1 MRFIVYVR
9 TNVDW
14 DKINP
19 EDFYQQ
25 SENHASLKPHKIIE
39 RWNSLFNLTYS
50 EFRQRLKQ
58 IAEANLD
65 MKAYKHYPTLTREEI
80 KTLIVD
86 EKWFTTIETKIQD
99 EIIQVSQILDRRL
112 KELTERYEKPLPEI
126 NEIVSSL
133 EEKVNQHLE
142 RMGFSWR

>member
-1 MRFIVYVR
+1 MTGIC
-9 TNVDW
+9 T
-14 DKINP
+14 
-19 EDFYQQ
+19 
-25 SENHASLKPHKIIE
+25 LKKK
-39 RWNSLFNLTYS
+39 R
-50 EFRQRLKQ
+50 KV
-58 IAEANLD
+58 AEANLD